1 MPADPLKR
9 RPRPVRAILPLFL
22 ACTIPGVFACTP
34 SLTTH
39 TVRIDSTRF
48 QPDDLKVRAG
58 DTIVWL
64 NNDMFPH
71 TATSQGRFD
80 SGSIAPDKSW
90 RHTVTERGE
99 IDYVCTFHP
108 TMKGKLRVE

>member
-9 RPRPVRAILPLFL
+9 RPRPGRLILPLFL
-22 ACTIPGVFACTP
+22 ACTIPGLFACTP
-34 SLTTH
+34 SPTTH

-58 DTIVWL
+58 DTVVWL